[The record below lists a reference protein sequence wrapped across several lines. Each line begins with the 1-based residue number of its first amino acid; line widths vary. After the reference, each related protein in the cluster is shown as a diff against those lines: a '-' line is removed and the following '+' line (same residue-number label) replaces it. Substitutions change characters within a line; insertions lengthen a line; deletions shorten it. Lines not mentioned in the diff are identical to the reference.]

1 MSIIKHEK
9 MSFVWF
15 CSICEFSCSVERFR
29 KLRTER
35 PSSFSCG
42 KNCGFSAV
50 LSMMFL
56 RIWFEGD
63 GNGGVTKCNGEH
75 I

>member
-1 MSIIKHEK
+1 MRKWALYGFAPFVNFHILLSAFW
-9 MSFVWF
+9 SFVQKGHLHQF
-15 CSICEFSCSVERFR
+15 VE
-29 KLRTER
+29 KI
-35 PSSFSCG
+35 
-42 KNCGFSAV
+42 GFSAV